1 MKNFKKKLY
10 AIGWLILLI
19 MICSCRRF
27 DVETWPCDCSVVDEE
42 VQSFVEGAP
51 PGFNN
56 YKPLEIHL
64 VSYIGKVNGNRI
76 AGITKH
82 SKKLILLDTTQRKW
96 REDREA
102 MVWHE
107 LGHYV
112 LGRGH
117 NENEAMIGEF
127 FIPESVM
134 SNDYIFLDQK
144 PAYIKEYYL
153 EELWNN

>member
-1 MKNFKKKLY
+1 MKPFKQKIS
-10 AIGWLILLI
+10 AIVCFVIFS
-19 MICSCRRF
+19 MICSCNQF
-27 DVETWPCDCSVVDEE
+27 DFESWPCDCSVVEKE

-56 YKPLEIHL
+56 YKPLEIRL
-64 VSYIGKVNGNRI
+64 VSYIGQVNGNRI

-96 REDREA
+96 RVDRDA
-102 MVWHE
+102 LVWHE

-112 LGRGH
+112 LGRAH
-117 NENEAMIGEF
+117 NENEVWVSEF

-134 SNDYIFLDQK
+134 SNKYIYLDQK

-153 EELWNN
+153 DELWHN